1 MSTTPNA
8 SIKITQLADI
18 GANLANTT
26 IFPVVGPGPGGILTT
41 QSTTLG
47 NMANLIFANGLVAN
61 SITAQTVTNA
71 AQPNITTVGTL
82 ANLTVSGN
90 ALFLNVNAGNSLQ
103 AVYLIGDGGNI
114 TGLQGSQ
121 VVGPVLE
128 SITAVSIPGA
138 NVAGAVANANYALS
152 AASSNVAV
160 TVSQAVQPNITSVGT
175 LSNLTVAGTVG
186 FSGNTGMV
194 GNLSTTGNTD
204 LNGGDIRLDG
214 NVHITVPD
222 YIHMTCPAPQASTG
236 TPVVAKLPIEINGTV
251 YWISLTASP

>member
-1 MSTTPNA
+1 MATPNA

-26 IFPVVGPGPGGILTT
+26 IFPVVGTGPGGILTT

-71 AQPNITTVGTL
+71 AQPNITSVGTL
-82 ANLTVSGN
+82 GNLTVSGN
-90 ALFLNVNAGNSLQ
+90 ALFLNVNAGNSLT
-103 AVYLIGDGGNI
+103 AVYLVGDGGNI
-114 TGLQGSQ
+114 TNIQGNN
-121 VVGPVLE
+121 VIGPVAQ
-128 SITAVSIPGA
+128 SVTAFSIPA
-138 NVAGAVANANYALS
+138 SNVIGTVANATFAVNSTA
-152 AASSNVAV
+152 SNVAV
-160 TVSQAVQPNITSVGT
+160 TVSQATQPNITSVGT

-194 GNLSTTGNTD
+194 GNLTTTGNTD

-222 YIHMTCPAPQASTG
+222 YIHMTCPAPQTSTG

-251 YWISLTASP
+251 YWIALTATP